1 MMDRSLLISFAA
13 AVLVTVAPGFE
24 SEAAAANLYTRVPA
38 SACSPESPDDDAILQ
53 LSNGSWIF
61 TGSDSGTA
69 TLWCPIV
76 TDKGH
81 SALDTYSISNLR
93 LWYRD
98 TDGTATGSQVTAQ
111 LYYRAENATNPS
123 SMTAGIDS
131 NSSSAT
137 SNNTLWADV
146 TTNTTSNALFFV
158 RVTISRN
165 SSSLNVAFHGI
176 DLPQTPP

>member
-1 MMDRSLLISFAA
+1 M
-13 AVLVTVAPGFE
+13 LVTVAPGFE
-24 SEAAAANLYTRVPA
+24 SEAAAATLYNRIPA
-38 SACSPESPDDDAILQ
+38 SACSPESPDDDAVLQ
-53 LSNGSWIF
+53 LSNGSWVF
-61 TGSDSGTA
+61 APNETGTA
-69 TLWCPIV
+69 TLWCPV
-76 TDKGH
+76 ATDKPH
-81 SALDTYSISNLR
+81 SALDPYSINNLR

-111 LYYRAENATNPS
+111 LYHRSDSASNPS

-165 SSSLNVAFHGI
+165 LSSLNVAFHGV
-176 DLPQTPP
+176 DLPQSPP